1 MRALA
6 AGAEPLTIKEIAG
19 HDDIVLTGVAPRNWS
34 YRGSPAQPLYALP
47 LAADP
52 SRKRVTMR
60 VPVRYLLSTLREL
73 SRPGGLNLDHIY
85 DY

>member
-1 MRALA
+1 
-6 AGAEPLTIKEIAG
+6 
-19 HDDIVLTGVAPRNWS
+19 
-34 YRGSPAQPLYALP
+34 
-47 LAADP
+47 
-52 SRKRVTMR
+52 MR